1 MKNTTFSL
9 TNLTDS
15 DVSRLLEECQREQ
28 IRRQREQIRRQ
39 QRRQTKRKEWVED
52 MHYAFLVHPN
62 ATSIQVD
69 NVTVV
74 SVFDRNTGMRM
85 ATARPVHGDTFD
97 RVVGVAVAYAKAI
110 GISIPDFI

>member
-1 MKNTTFSL
+1 MKTTTFSL

-15 DVSRLLEECQREQ
+15 DISRLLEECQREQ
-28 IRRQREQIRRQ
+28 TRRQ
-39 QRRQTKRKEWVED
+39 QYRQTERKKWVEN
-52 MHYAFLVHPN
+52 MHYAFLVHPH
-62 ATSIQVD
+62 ATSIQVG

-74 SVFDRNTGMRM
+74 SVFNRNTGMRM

-110 GISIPDFI
+110 GMTIPDFI

>member
-1 MKNTTFSL
+1 MKTTTFPL

-15 DVSRLLEECQREQ
+15 DISRLLEECQREQ
-28 IRRQREQIRRQ
+28 PRREQTRQ
-39 QRRQTKRKEWVED
+39 AERKKWVED

-62 ATSIQVD
+62 ATSIHVG

-74 SVFDRNTGMRM
+74 SVFNRNTGMRM

-110 GISIPDFI
+110 GMTIPDFI

>member
-15 DVSRLLEECQREQ
+15 DISRLLEECQREQ
-28 IRRQREQIRRQ
+28 TRRLVHRQ
-39 QRRQTKRKEWVED
+39 SERKKWVEG
-52 MHYAFLVHPN
+52 MYYAFMAHPN

-74 SVFDRNTGMRM
+74 SVFNHRLGMRM
-85 ATARPVHGDTFD
+85 GTARPVHGDTFD
-97 RVVGVAVAYAKAI
+97 RAVGVAVAYAKAT
-110 GISIPDFI
+110 GMTIPDFI

>member
-1 MKNTTFSL
+1 MKTTTFSL

-15 DVSRLLEECQREQ
+15 DISRLLEECQREQ
-28 IRRQREQIRRQ
+28 TRREQTRREQ
-39 QRRQTKRKEWVED
+39 ARQTERKKWVEY
-52 MHYAFLVHPN
+52 MYHAFLVHPN
-62 ATSIQVD
+62 ATSIHVD

-74 SVFDRNTGMRM
+74 SVFNRNTGMRM

-110 GISIPDFI
+110 GMTIPDFI